1 MVRRPDGAE
10 VEVALASRRRRDG
23 RLAWGLPKGLVEPGE
38 EPAAAALREVH
49 EETGLEAEIRAPLGD
64 TSYFYV
70 WDGEPIRKRVTFFL
84 MDAVGGDVS
93 LHDHE
98 MEEVRF
104 FPLREAIRVA
114 DYRTER
120 EVLERAAASLGAEPG
135 PGGA

>member
-1 MVRRPDGAE
+1 M
-10 VEVALASRRRRDG
+10 
-23 RLAWGLPKGLVEPGE
+23 EPGE
-38 EPAAAALREVH
+38 EPAAAALREVQ
-49 EETGLEAEIRAPLGD
+49 EETGLVAEIRAPLGD

-70 WDGEPIRKRVTFFL
+70 WDGERISKRVTFFL
-84 MDAVGGDVS
+84 MDAVGGDLS

-104 FPLREAIRVA
+104 FPIREAIRVT

-120 EVLERAAASLGAEPG
+120 EIIERAAASLGAEPS